1 MMDFTQSLKIGLQ
14 AAQEQIEKRNEIQT
28 VFRHLSEQISQ
39 YLKFNIEIF
48 PDGQALVMTTKESID
63 ITPPK
68 RKVLPRLRAS
78 KHKKYLAS
86 WADTDDAYPCSIA
99 YGNEE
104 FLCENK
110 KDLELALS
118 TMLQNADIAEQLLNF
133 KAENEVSL

>member
-14 AAQEQIEKRNEIQT
+14 AAQEQIEKRNEIQAI
-28 VFRHLSEQISQ
+28 FRHLSEQISQ
-39 YLKFNIEIF
+39 HLQFEIEIS
-48 PDGQALVMTTKESID
+48 PINDLLIG
-63 ITPPK
+63 K
-68 RKVLPRLRAS
+68 RLTLKNKS
-78 KHKKYLAS
+78 NDNISWLAKWS
-86 WADTDDAYPCSIA
+86 DTDGAYPCSIH

-118 TMLQNADIAEQLLNF
+118 TMLQNADVAKQLLNF

>member
-28 VFRHLSEQISQ
+28 IFHHLSEQISQ
-39 YLKFNIEIF
+39 YLRFEIKIY
-48 PDGQALVMTTKESID
+48 PRTYHDTVYRKE
-63 ITPPK
+63 K
-68 RKVLPRLRAS
+68 RIIIINELNHRSRW
-78 KHKKYLAS
+78 LAVWS
-86 WADTDDAYPCSIA
+86 DTDGAYPCSIH
-99 YGNEE
+99 YGNEA

-118 TMLQNADIAEQLLNF
+118 TMLQNADVAKQLLNF